1 MGSTSSSLPDKTLT
15 WETTGQWNVGVD
27 FSFFRG
33 RLSGT
38 VDAYLQNTHDLL
50 LDRQLPAVSGYT
62 SVLTNVGKTRNKGIE
77 VSLST
82 VNIQNKDFTW
92 STDFMYSTN
101 KEEIVEL
108 YNGKVD
114 DIGNSW
120 FIGEALG
127 VYYDY
132 KKIGIWQDSPEDLA
146 EIEKYNKNGH
156 KFAPGMIKLL
166 DIDGDHKITADND
179 RMILGQKRPKHIF
192 NLSNTFV
199 YKGFDL
205 NIVLYGTLGGMLRNA
220 VRVNHQSYRN
230 NSVKF
235 DYWTPNNPT
244 NAYPRPNRL
253 YDNIEY
259 ESSLYYEKSDF
270 LRVKTI
276 TLGYTLPKNLVNK
289 ATLSNCRLYVTAQN
303 PLVFTNYTGVDPEGA
318 ATYASPSVSS
328 WIFGVNV
335 SF

>member
-1 MGSTSSSLPDKTLT
+1 
-15 WETTGQWNVGVD
+15 
-27 FSFFRG
+27 
-33 RLSGT
+33 
-38 VDAYLQNTHDLL
+38 
-50 LDRQLPAVSGYT
+50 
-62 SVLTNVGKTRNKGIE
+62 
-77 VSLST
+77 
-82 VNIQNKDFTW
+82 
-92 STDFMYSTN
+92 
-101 KEEIVEL
+101 
-108 YNGKVD
+108 
-114 DIGNSW
+114 
-120 FIGEALG
+120 
-127 VYYDY
+127 
-132 KKIGIWQDSPEDLA
+132 
-146 EIEKYNKNGH
+146 
-156 KFAPGMIKLL
+156 MIKLL

>member
-1 MGSTSSSLPDKTLT
+1 MVIGYTSSSLPDKTLT

-101 KEEIVEL
+101 KEIVEL

-205 NIVLYGTLGGMLRNA
+205 NIVLYGTLGGMLKNA
-220 VRVNHQSYRN
+220 VRVNI
-230 NSVKF
+230 V
-235 DYWTPNNPT
+235 
-244 NAYPRPNRL
+244 
-253 YDNIEY
+253 II
-259 ESSLYYEKSDF
+259 
-270 LRVKTI
+270 V
-276 TLGYTLPKNLVNK
+276 
-289 ATLSNCRLYVTAQN
+289 
-303 PLVFTNYTGVDPEGA
+303 
-318 ATYASPSVSS
+318 
-328 WIFGVNV
+328 
-335 SF
+335 